1 LRDALL
7 RVYGKA
13 ERSTGFMDLAAK
25 IRDIPDFPKEGIL
38 FKDITPLLQDAESL
52 RYAIDQMAEFGVGKK
67 IDVVVGAEARGF
79 ILGAAL
85 AYTLGAGFVPARKPG
100 KLPFLTV
107 AAEYDLEYG
116 TDSLEVHNDAIVP
129 GTRVLV
135 HDDLLATG
143 GTARAKCDLVEKLGG
158 EVVGVTFIVELSFL
172 GGREKL
178 KEYDILSLIKY
189 DGE

>member
-1 LRDALL
+1 
-7 RVYGKA
+7 
-13 ERSTGFMDLAAK
+13 MDLAAK
-25 IRDIPDFPKEGIL
+25 IRDIPDFPKEGIV

-52 RYAIDQMAEFGVGKK
+52 RYTVDKLAEFGVGKK

-79 ILGAAL
+79 ILGATL

-116 TDSLEVHNDAIVP
+116 TDSLEVHSDAIGP

-158 EVVGVTFIVELSFL
+158 EVVGVSFIIELSFL
-172 GGREKL
+172 NGREKL
-178 KEYDILSLIKY
+178 KEYDVLSLIKF
-189 DGE
+189 DAE